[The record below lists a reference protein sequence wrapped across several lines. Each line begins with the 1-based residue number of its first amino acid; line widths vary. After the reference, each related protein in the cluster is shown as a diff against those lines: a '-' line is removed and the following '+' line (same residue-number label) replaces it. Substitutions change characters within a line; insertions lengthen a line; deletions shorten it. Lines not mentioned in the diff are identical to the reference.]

1 MKLIERRKI
10 ENGIVYRL
18 PSWYDESPMAF
29 HVFHW
34 KDYLGNIRKESML
47 WLASG
52 ITMRISRKELAKTIK
67 EARNATK

>member
-1 MKLIERRKI
+1 MKIERRKA
-10 ENGIVYRL
+10 ESGIVYKL

-29 HVFHW
+29 HAFHW

-52 ITMRISRKELAKTIK
+52 DSMTISRKELARTIR
-67 EARNATK
+67 EARNAAK